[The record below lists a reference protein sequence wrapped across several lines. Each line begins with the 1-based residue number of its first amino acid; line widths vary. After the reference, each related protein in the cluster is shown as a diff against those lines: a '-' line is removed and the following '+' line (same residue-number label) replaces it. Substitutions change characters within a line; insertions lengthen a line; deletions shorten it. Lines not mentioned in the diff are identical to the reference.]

1 MAYRL
6 SELKIAQKLPLIIV
20 GCALVMAFG
29 VGVSSY
35 FKAASTIEIATNA
48 KFEAA
53 LAARQTSFSKY
64 LESIEQDLEI
74 ITTSPEVNSALVQ
87 FTQAWNVLG
96 DNATSYLQNAY
107 ITSNPNA
114 TGEKHLLDSANDGSY
129 YSTLHARYHPWLRT
143 FLSERGYYDIF
154 LFDTEGN
161 LVYTVFKELDYAT
174 NLVTGEW
181 SNTDLGV
188 AFREANAASS
198 ASAITFTD
206 FKPYAPS
213 FDAPASFIARPVYNS
228 AGSKIGVVV
237 FQMPIDAIN
246 GFMQAAEG
254 LGETGEILLIG
265 EDGLMRADSRLTETS
280 TLLTATVDSAATAE
294 IFAGSNIS
302 QSTDDINHLGNTV
315 RTYAQAVEF
324 QGVRWAIA
332 AQVTEDEVVEGL
344 VGMRN
349 TMAGIALALVAGI
362 VVAGIYLSRQISQP
376 ISATTNAMN
385 RLAAGETDM
394 TVEGTERSDEI
405 GDMTRAVEIFRQNA
419 IERLELEATQAEE
432 QRAKEVR
439 TAEIE
444 TLISDFDSSMAQ
456 MLGAVSAAATEMEQT
471 ATSMTATSKLTNE
484 KSTAVAAASE
494 EASAN
499 VQTVAGAAEE
509 LASSIQEIRRQ
520 VDQSADITRK
530 ATTTANE
537 ANERIEGL
545 SASARQIND
554 VISLIQDVAEQTNLL
569 ALNATIEAAR
579 AGEAGKGFAV
589 VASEVKE
596 LANQTARATDEI
608 RQQISAVQSST
619 NDAVTAIRDVTL
631 AVSEISEISEA
642 ISNSIEQ
649 QQDATVEIS
658 TNVQEAA
665 TSSGEVAANISGVTE
680 AATDSAGAASQVQ
693 AAAGEL
699 AGQAESLKSTVD
711 QFLSKVRA
719 A

>member
-48 KFEAA
+48 KFESA

-143 FLSERGYYDIF
+143 FLTERGYYDIF

-161 LVYTVFKELDYAT
+161 LIYTVFKELDYAT

-188 AFREANAASS
+188 AFRAANAASS

-206 FKPYAPS
+206 FEPYAPS
-213 FDAPASFIARPVYNS
+213 FDAPASFIARPVYDS

-254 LGETGEILLIG
+254 LGETGEILLVG

-280 TLLTATVDSAATAE
+280 TLLAATVDSAATNE
-294 IFAGSNIS
+294 IFAGTNVS
-302 QSTDDINHLGNTV
+302 QSIGDTNHLGNTV
-315 RTYAQAVEF
+315 RTYAQAIDF
-324 QGVRWAIA
+324 HGVRWAIV

-344 VGMRN
+344 IGMRN

-376 ISATTNAMN
+376 ISATTDAMN
-385 RLAAGETDM
+385 RLAAGETNL
-394 TVEGTERSDEI
+394 TIEGTERGDEI

-419 IERLELEATQAEE
+419 IERQELEATQEEE

-444 TLISDFDSSMAQ
+444 ALITGFDASMAQ

-471 ATSMTATSKLTNE
+471 ATSMTATSKMTNE

-530 ATTTANE
+530 ATITANE

-711 QFLSKVRA
+711 QFLTKVRA